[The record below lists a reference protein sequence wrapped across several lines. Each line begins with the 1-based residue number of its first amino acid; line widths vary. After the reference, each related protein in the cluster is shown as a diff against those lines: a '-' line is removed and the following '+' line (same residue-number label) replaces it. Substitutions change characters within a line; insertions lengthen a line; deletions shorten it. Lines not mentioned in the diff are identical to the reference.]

1 MTNIA
6 LEKYKDALLGD
17 KKSENTVREYIN
29 IVENFLEYVKK
40 DPEKVTSEDIEE
52 YKVYL
57 AVERYYSKNSIYSVI
72 KALQSFYKFLKL
84 ETAMNISVPRRP
96 KQIPKY
102 LTLSETTK
110 LLETAKPDRRDYAI
124 LLILAYTGL
133 RVNELCNL
141 KISDIDFVEKVIH
154 VQSGKGDK
162 DRIVI
167 MEDKALEALKKYL
180 EVRTPVKNY
189 LFTSQKKTRI
199 SPVHVERLVR
209 NYAIKCGITKKVT
222 PHVLR
227 HTFATTLLRN
237 GADIRFIQ
245 QILGHSSLAT
255 TQIYTHVDDQSLKY
269 AYEKAKPNY

>member
-1 MTNIA
+1 MTNDAI
-6 LEKYKDALLGD
+6 EKYRNALRGD
-17 KKSENTVREYIN
+17 KRSENTVREYLN
-29 IVENFLEYVKK
+29 VVENFLEYTKK
-40 DPEKVTSEDIEE
+40 EPEQVTSADIEK

-57 AVERYYSKNSIYSVI
+57 AVEKYYSKNSIYTVV

-84 ETAMNISVPRRP
+84 ETAKNISVPRKP

-102 LTLSETTK
+102 LTFNETNR
-110 LLETAKPDRRDYAI
+110 LLDMAREDRRDYAM
-124 LLILAYTGL
+124 LTILAYTGL

-141 KISDIDFVEKVIH
+141 KISDIDFAEKVIR

-167 MEDKALEALKKYL
+167 MEDKTLEALREYIKI
-180 EVRTPVKNY
+180 RIPVKDF

-199 SPVHVERLVR
+199 SPAHVERLVR
-209 NYAIKCGITKKVT
+209 NYAVKCGITKKVT

-255 TQIYTHVDDQSLKY
+255 TQIYTHVDDQSLKF
-269 AYEKAKPNY
+269 AYDKAKPNY